1 MKTVL
6 IVGTSFHTLRDYIL
20 DHGHEYVIL
29 RDIHLTKF
37 PDKKFK
43 RRVVCDFSSE
53 ASILEALQEVTKKHH
68 IDAVIATY
76 ENYIVPAAFITEQL
90 KVPGIPVASAK
101 ACTDKHTMRGL
112 FAKAPQ
118 KISPDFAEVHTEAD
132 VLAFARSHQY
142 PLILKPANLAKS
154 LLVSKVHNE
163 TELLKVYQDTLSKI
177 DAIYK
182 RYAPNNTPKLL
193 IEEFMEGSIHSVDA
207 FVDSDGTPHVLQE
220 VVDYQTGYD
229 IGYDDNFHYSR
240 LLPSA
245 LPEATIEQIRE
256 TAAIGCQA
264 LGMKNSPAHVEIILT
279 KDGPRIVEIGA
290 RNGGYR
296 ERMHGVANGIDI
308 TGNALKLAFGE
319 QPVIEPSRNDPCA
332 VLELFPKKPGVFTGI
347 AHEDELRALA
357 SLDYFSIK
365 ATPGSHVGK
374 SSDGHKMTAVI
385 MLHNSD
391 PVQFNRDLEFVN
403 ENVFVQTTT

>member
-1 MKTVL
+1 MRTVL

-20 DHGHEYVIL
+20 EHGDDYVIL
-29 RDIHLTKF
+29 RDIHLTKY
-37 PDKKFK
+37 PDKKLK

-53 ASILEALQEVTKKHH
+53 ETMLKAIEKVKQKHT

-76 ENYIVPAAFITEQL
+76 ENYIVPAAFIAEQL
-90 KVPGIPVASAK
+90 GMPGIPVAAAK
-101 ACTDKHTMRGL
+101 ACTDKYMMRQL

-118 KISPDFAEVHTEAD
+118 KISPDFEEVQSEED

-154 LLVSKVHNE
+154 LLVSKVHDE
-163 TELLKVYQDTLSKI
+163 AELLKVYRDTLQKI
-177 DAIYK
+177 DGIYK

-207 FVDSDGTPHVLQE
+207 FVDTDGTPHVLRE

-245 LPEATIEQIRE
+245 LPEVTIEQIRE
-256 TAAIGCQA
+256 TAAIGCRA

-279 KDGPRIVEIGA
+279 NDGPRIVEIGA

-308 TGNALKLAFGE
+308 TGNALKLVLGE
-319 QPVIEPSRNDPCA
+319 QPEITPTRNDPCA
-332 VLELFPKKPGVFTGI
+332 VLELFPKVPGTFTGI
-347 AHEDELRALA
+347 AGEEQLRALP
-357 SLDYFSIK
+357 SLNYFSVKGVI
-365 ATPGSHVGK
+365 GEHVGK

-385 MLHNSD
+385 MLHHTD
-391 PVQFNRDLEFVN
+391 PEQFKRDLDFVN
-403 ENVFVQTTT
+403 QNVFVQTTS